1 MEILELK
8 REPIQL
14 LRLVIGNVFFRQN
27 VFGHALKVEIK
38 KEKKSEAGWNA
49 RPGQ

>member
-1 MEILELK
+1 MEISELK

-38 KEKKSEAGWNA
+38 KEKRKK
-49 RPGQ
+49 